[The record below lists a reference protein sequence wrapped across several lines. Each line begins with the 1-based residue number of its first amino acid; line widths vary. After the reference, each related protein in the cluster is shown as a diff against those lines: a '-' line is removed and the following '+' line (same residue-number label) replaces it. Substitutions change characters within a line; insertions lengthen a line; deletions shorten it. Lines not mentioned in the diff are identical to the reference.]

1 MVIFKLITERC
12 GKNTHPSIGRFREKT
27 ISHNVILMT
36 PHEHEKSML
45 VAQKKNLMWFKCG
58 KKG

>member
-45 VAQKKNLMWFKCG
+45 VAQKKI
-58 KKG
+58 